1 MSFSKPK
8 TCKYIVTLFK
18 HQTFAKILFPHA
30 HVHEITKPKSAVHS
44 PVTKV
49 KKMMRTHCVLL
60 YLIHFEEDASYF
72 LIFWSTHMSQNGERK
87 QLKSYD
93 GHQR

>member
-8 TCKYIVTLFK
+8 TCKYILSLFK

-30 HVHEITKPKSAVHS
+30 QLHEITKPKSAVHS

-49 KKMMRTHCVLL
+49 NIKYHGAKDVTPFVTEATH
-60 YLIHFEEDASYF
+60 
-72 LIFWSTHMSQNGERK
+72 
-87 QLKSYD
+87 
-93 GHQR
+93 